1 MAEKAPQVSFYAV
14 KVTGGQEI
22 TTALMIEE
30 RIKLNNLKDIKSII
44 IPPQIK
50 GYVVIE
56 ATGLHAVK
64 LITSGLRHVR
74 GIVHGLVP
82 IDDVKKYVAVEV
94 QLPTFK
100 PGDVVEIIA
109 GPFRGMQAQVV
120 RVEEGKKEVT
130 LYILE
135 SSFPLQVTI
144 PIDQVREV
152 KR

>member
-1 MAEKAPQVSFYAV
+1 MSEKVVSNFYAV
-14 KVTGGQEI
+14 KVTAGQEI
-22 TTALMIEE
+22 GTALMIEE
-30 RIKLNNLKDIKSII
+30 RIRLNNITEVFSLV

-50 GYVVIE
+50 GYVIVE
-56 ATGLHAVK
+56 ASGLHVVK
-64 LITSGLRHVR
+64 TVIQGLRHVK

-82 IDDVKKYVAVEV
+82 VEEVKKYVSREEV
-94 QLPTFK
+94 LPTFK
-100 PGDVVEIIA
+100 PGDLVEIVT

-120 RVEEGKKEVT
+120 SVDPNKKEVT

-144 PIDQVREV
+144 PIDQVREA